1 MKIFIKIIIIICILI
16 QGCKFKPNVVNRFSS
31 SSDTLIIR
39 TEKHKDRGPFV
50 SSHVPIEFEFF
61 SNDSMNKFIVP
72 PDLLETKSLHLS
84 TNYSEDNPD
93 YIDIISGI
101 LNDRNIF
108 IVDENNNNNF
118 LDDSIR
124 QFPKLKWDSP
134 EGLIKCKYNRTK
146 GHELVE
152 DSTWIQLRLDQNDV
166 LWLGK
171 KEHLTANLSIDNEEY
186 ILAATDLFI
195 FDFTYSPGTWI
206 SILSENGVTKDTLLE
221 RDILK
226 IGESL
231 IIGKYSY
238 YFENISSNGEYL
250 TLIKE
255 KDFSN
260 SVGIQVGM
268 IAPEFECVTVSGDT
282 IESSTLHDRIL
293 IIANSCGCGGNI
305 ESTQAYYQI
314 LEQYGDNIHI
324 LRLDSNIDK
333 SLDGFHIDMEDE
345 FNKELYKKYRN
356 EYCSRTCFV
365 INKENRIIDR
375 FPSQDW
381 TLYLPKL
388 INN

>member
-16 QGCKFKPNVVNRFSS
+16 QGCKFKPNVVNRFTS

-39 TEKHKDRGPFV
+39 TEKHKDRGPFA
-50 SSHVPIEFEFF
+50 SSYVRIEFEYL

-72 PDLLETKSLHLS
+72 PDLLEIKSLHLS
-84 TNYSEDNPD
+84 TNYAEDNPD

-101 LNDRNIF
+101 LNDKNIF

-118 LDDSIR
+118 MDDSIR
-124 QFPKLKWDSP
+124 QFPKIKWDSP
-134 EGLIKCKYNRTK
+134 EGLIKCKYYRTN

-166 LWLGK
+166 LLMGK
-171 KEHLTANLSIDNEEY
+171 KEHLTANLSIDNKEY

-195 FDFTYSPGTWI
+195 FDFTYSPSTWI
-206 SILSENGVTKDTLLE
+206 SILSENGITKDTLLE

-226 IGESL
+226 IDESL
-231 IIGKYSY
+231 KIGKYSY
-238 YFENISSNGEYL
+238 RFENISSNGEYL
-250 TLIKE
+250 TLIKDN
-255 KDFSN
+255 DFSN
-260 SVGIQVGM
+260 TVGIQVGM

-293 IIANSCGCGGNI
+293 IISNSCGCGGDI

-388 INN
+388 IDN